1 MPLMPFSTTP
11 EEAAA
16 FVPQLLARGS
26 DFIKFMI
33 DDGSVEGH
41 PGLPSLDQATVNAGV
56 AEAKKYGALTVAHA
70 LTVEA
75 TEMAAEAGVDG
86 LTHVFMDQPHT
97 AEIIGIIK
105 DAGMF
110 VIPCITLNASMT
122 GNTGSELAD
131 DPRVAARLDSKWDRT
146 LRSSYNRY
154 PQGKLDDVYDT
165 VRALDAAGVDLLA
178 GTDVSMP
185 ETFFGGLAHGAS
197 LHHELQYLVAA
208 GLTPA
213 RALRAAT
220 ATTARRFRLSDRGR
234 VAEGLR
240 ADLLL
245 VDGDPTTDI
254 GDTLNT
260 RAVWRRGTRLA
271 A

>member
-1 MPLMPFSTTP
+1 
-11 EEAAA
+11 
-16 FVPQLLARGS
+16 V
-26 DFIKFMI
+26 
-33 DDGSVEGH
+33 
-41 PGLPSLDQATVNAGV
+41 LDQATVRAGV

-75 TEMAAEAGVDG
+75 TRTAAEAGIDG
-86 LTHVFMDQPHT
+86 VTHVFMDQPHT
-97 AEIIGIIK
+97 AEIISLIK
-105 DAGMF
+105 DSGMF
-110 VIPCITLNASMT
+110 VIPCVTLNASMM
-122 GNTGSELAD
+122 GITGSELAD
-131 DPRVAARLDSKWDRT
+131 DPRVAARLDAAWDRT
-146 LRSSYNRY
+146 LRSSFNRY
-154 PQGKLDDVYDT
+154 TQGKLQDVFDT
-165 VRALDAAGVDLLA
+165 VRALDAAGVDMLA
-178 GTDVSMP
+178 GTDVSVP

-234 VAEGLR
+234 IAEGLR

-245 VDGDPTTDI
+245 VDGDPTSNI

>member
-1 MPLMPFSTTP
+1 
-11 EEAAA
+11 
-16 FVPQLLARGS
+16 
-26 DFIKFMI
+26 
-33 DDGSVEGH
+33 
-41 PGLPSLDQATVNAGV
+41 
-56 AEAKKYGALTVAHA
+56 
-70 LTVEA
+70 
-75 TEMAAEAGVDG
+75 
-86 LTHVFMDQPHT
+86 
-97 AEIIGIIK
+97 
-105 DAGMF
+105 MF
-110 VIPCITLNASMT
+110 VIPCITLNASMM
-122 GNTGSELAD
+122 GNTASELAD
-131 DPRVAARLDSKWDRT
+131 DPRVAARLDSKWDQT

-165 VRALDAAGVDLLA
+165 VRALDAAGVDVLA

-197 LHHELQYLVAA
+197 LHHELHYLVAA
-208 GLTPA
+208 GLTPS

-234 VAEGLR
+234 IAEGLR

-245 VDGDPTTDI
+245 VDGDPTGNI
-254 GDTLNT
+254 SDTLNT